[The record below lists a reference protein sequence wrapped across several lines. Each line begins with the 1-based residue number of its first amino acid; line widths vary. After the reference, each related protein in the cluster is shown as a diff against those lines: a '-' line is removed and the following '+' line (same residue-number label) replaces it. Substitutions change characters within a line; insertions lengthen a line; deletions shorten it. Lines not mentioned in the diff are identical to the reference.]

1 MSKKPYMKV
10 LIPSFGSMFLWPH
23 IFEKKVGKGGGRKQR
38 ALNPKIRSIL
48 ILKLIMLVWS

>member
-23 IFEKKVGKGGGRKQR
+23 ILEKKVGKGGGRKQR